1 MDDER
6 TLELLSAMGTQ
17 PTVALLG
24 HLAEPRRQRLIA
36 GLLTAAALASALLLG
51 YAEHS
56 LGAWADPDVVM
67 LAASSRAADALA
79 RVSAAPLAHPV
90 LFVADGDRRRIG
102 EVGLA
107 QLFQAPAAATL
118 ATLMRSWAL
127 RRCLRRCWR
136 PAADPRRR
144 ADRPAA
150 HTLSRP

>member
-36 GLLTAAALASALLLG
+36 GLPTAAALAPALLLG

-79 RVSAAPLAHPV
+79 RVSAAPL
-90 LFVADGDRRRIG
+90 RIRCCLSPM
-102 EVGLA
+102 VI
-107 QLFQAPAAATL
+107 AAG
-118 ATLMRSWAL
+118 SVK
-127 RRCLRRCWR
+127 
-136 PAADPRRR
+136 
-144 ADRPAA
+144 
-150 HTLSRP
+150 